1 MFLTYSNLLSVNIVS
16 FICNMII
23 QYYYNIPLL
32 CHMFL
37 KKLNNKIE
45 FCIYRNIC
53 SYCRSSVVLVAVNL
67 YSVNVFRLTYFLYI
81 PSMQDSES
89 EVAQSCLI
97 LCNPMDCSLRASSVH
112 GTFQA
117 RILEWASISFSK
129 RSSWPRDQTQVS
141 RIVGRHFTFWATRQV
156 DTCMQVSTTNGHLP
170 SNSTMIKSCCHCC
183 FSTPVKG
190 IQGGGQNETL
200 CALEKA
206 GKTGLQIDISGADFM
221 SPILV
226 SPLSRE
232 AQKSFMMTTV
242 PHD

>member
-1 MFLTYSNLLSVNIVS
+1 MFLTYSNLLLVNIVS

-45 FCIYRNIC
+45 FCIYWNIC
-53 SYCRSSVVLVAVNL
+53 SYCRSSVVLIAVNL
-67 YSVNVFRLTYFLYI
+67 YGVNVFRLTYFLYI

-89 EVAQSCLI
+89 EVTQSCLI
-97 LCNPMDCSLRASSVH
+97 LCDPMDFSLRASSIH
-112 GTFQA
+112 GIFQA
-117 RILEWASISFSK
+117 RILEWVPISFSG

-141 RIVGRHFTFWATRQV
+141 RIVGRRFTFWATREV
-156 DTCMQVSTTNGHLP
+156 DTCMQVSTTNGHVP

-190 IQGGGQNETL
+190 IQVEGKMRHSVL
-200 CALEKA
+200 WEKLA
-206 GKTGLQIDISGADFM
+206 RQVF
-221 SPILV
+221 
-226 SPLSRE
+226 R
-232 AQKSFMMTTV
+232 
-242 PHD
+242 